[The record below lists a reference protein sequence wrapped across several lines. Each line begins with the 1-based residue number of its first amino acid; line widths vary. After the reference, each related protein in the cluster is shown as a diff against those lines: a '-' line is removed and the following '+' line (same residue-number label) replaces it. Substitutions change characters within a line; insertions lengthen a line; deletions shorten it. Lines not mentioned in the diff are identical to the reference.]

1 MLRPARPLPK
11 PIRSCSFSRG
21 ARTGN
26 GASRATA
33 SRQRP
38 RPAPERGPIGAAS
51 QRRMGEMKAV
61 FIRRYG
67 GPEGL
72 EYGEFADPVLSA
84 GDVLVK
90 AAAAAINPI
99 DIMER
104 SGLTKDFKPI
114 SFPGVL
120 GWDLSGTVVQVGP
133 GALGFSVGDRVPA

>member
-1 MLRPARPLPK
+1 
-11 PIRSCSFSRG
+11 
-21 ARTGN
+21 
-26 GASRATA
+26 
-33 SRQRP
+33 
-38 RPAPERGPIGAAS
+38 
-51 QRRMGEMKAV
+51 MGEMKAV

-67 GPEGL
+67 GPEVL